1 MSKVDYVLFEAAGL
15 IKEGLIREW
24 SSLSKEDVQGLRS
37 YLLQYVIGHTTL
49 SGFVRERIVQVG
61 LLVSQ

>member
-24 SSLSKEDVQGLRS
+24 TSLSKEDVQGLRS
-37 YLLQYVIGHTTL
+37 YLLQYVIAHATL
-49 SGFVRERIVQVG
+49 SGFVRERIVQVIY
-61 LLVSQ
+61 